1 MDDDRLNISVRKY
14 LKEFGVTAQ
23 RAIER
28 AVADALQGGRLKGDE
43 ALKAKTT
50 LEIGGLGLV
59 HVIEGDIELG

>member
-28 AVADALQGGRLKGDE
+28 AVRDSLQAGRLKGDE
-43 ALKAKTT
+43 ALKTKTT
-50 LEIGGLGLV
+50 LELADLGLV
-59 HVIEGDIELG
+59 HVIEGEIELG